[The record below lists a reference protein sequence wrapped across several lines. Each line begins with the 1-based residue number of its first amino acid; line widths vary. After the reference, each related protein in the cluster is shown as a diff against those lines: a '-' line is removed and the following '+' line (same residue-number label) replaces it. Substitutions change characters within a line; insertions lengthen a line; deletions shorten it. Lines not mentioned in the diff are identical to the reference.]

1 MALKNRLAT
10 RATALAVFSL
20 VSLGL
25 ALTPTA
31 ASSADTLE
39 KIKKSGKTTVGT
51 EAAFPPFEFVQ
62 NGKIVG
68 YGKDILDAIVADLGV
83 QLEQLDLP
91 YQGIF
96 PGLLAG
102 KFDFIATTLMISE
115 TDAKRVAFTMPIAE
129 GSSSILKRKGDSR
142 INGVGDL
149 NGKVVGAQLGTPSE
163 RLLRDLSAKF
173 KSEGKA
179 GFELKLFTSGPE
191 GFLALANSQIDAV
204 VSLLPTLKALA
215 VKQPNTYEVVGRV
228 FDKQDYLAWAT
239 RPDDKALR
247 DYLSSRIKALKE
259 SGKLYA
265 MQEKWFGF
273 RMEVPDANFVP
284 AGGI

>member
-1 MALKNRLAT
+1 MTLRNRLLDK
-10 RATALAVFSL
+10 RAALALLSI

-25 ALTPTA
+25 ALALPTA
-31 ASSADTLE
+31 ASADTLD
-39 KIKKSGKTTVGT
+39 KIKKSGKVTVGT

-68 YGKDILDAIVADLGV
+68 YGKDILDVIVADLGV

-96 PGLLAG
+96 PGLLAS
-102 KFDFIATTLMISE
+102 KFDFIATALMISD

-129 GSSSILKRKGDSR
+129 GSSSILKRKGDTR
-142 INGVGDL
+142 INKVDDL
-149 NGKVVGAQLGTPSE
+149 NGKVVGSQLGTPSE
-163 RLLRDLSAKF
+163 RLLRDMSAKY
-173 KSEGKA
+173 KAEGKP

-215 VKQPNTYEVVGRV
+215 VKQPNTYEVVGRI
-228 FDKQDYLAWAT
+228 FDKQDYIAWAT
-239 RPDDKALR
+239 RSDDKPLR
-247 DYLSSRIKALKE
+247 DYLSSRIKALRDN
-259 SGKLYA
+259 GKLYA
-265 MQEKWFGF
+265 MQDKWFGF
-273 RMEVPDANFVP
+273 RMEVPDSNFVP
-284 AGGI
+284 AGGN

>member
-1 MALKNRLAT
+1 MTLANRLRWK
-10 RATALAVFSL
+10 RAALAVLSII
-20 VSLGL
+20 GL
-25 ALTPTA
+25 ALAMPGA
-31 ASSADTLE
+31 ASADTLD
-39 KIKKSGKTTVGT
+39 KIKKAGKTTVGT
-51 EAAFPPFEFVQ
+51 EAAFPPFEFVE

-129 GSSSILKRKGDSR
+129 GSSSILKRKGDAR
-142 INGVGDL
+142 ISKVEDL

-163 RLLRDLSAKF
+163 RLLRDMSAKY
-173 KSEGKA
+173 KAEGKP

-239 RPDDKALR
+239 RPDDKPLR
-247 DYLSSRIKALKE
+247 DYLSSRIKVLRD

-265 MQEKWFGF
+265 MQDKWFGF
-273 RMEVPDANFVP
+273 RMEVPDSNFVP
-284 AGGI
+284 AGGN

>member
-1 MALKNRLAT
+1 MTLRNRLVDK
-10 RATALAVFSL
+10 RAALAVLSIL
-20 VSLGL
+20 SLGL
-25 ALTPTA
+25 ALALPPTA
-31 ASSADTLE
+31 SADTLDN
-39 KIKKSGKTTVGT
+39 IKKSGKMTVGT

-68 YGKDILDAIVADLGV
+68 YGKDILDVIVADLGV

-96 PGLLAG
+96 PGLLAS
-102 KFDFIATTLMISE
+102 KFDFIATALMISD

-129 GSSSILKRKGDSR
+129 GSSSILKRKGDAR
-142 INGVGDL
+142 INKVDDL

-163 RLLRDLSAKF
+163 RLLRDMSAKY
-173 KSEGKA
+173 KAEGKP

-228 FDKQDYLAWAT
+228 FDKQDYIAWAT
-239 RPDDKALR
+239 RSDDKPLR
-247 DYLSSRIKALKE
+247 DYLSSRIKALRD

-265 MQEKWFGF
+265 MQDKWFGF
-273 RMEVPDANFVP
+273 RMEVPDSSIP
-284 AGGI
+284 AGGN

>member
-1 MALKNRLAT
+1 MTLRNRLLDK
-10 RATALAVFSL
+10 RASLALLSI

-25 ALTPTA
+25 ALAMPTTA
-31 ASSADTLE
+31 SADTLD
-39 KIKKSGKTTVGT
+39 KIKKAGKMTVGT

-68 YGKDILDAIVADLGV
+68 YGKDILDVIVADLGV

-96 PGLLAG
+96 PGLLAS
-102 KFDFIATTLMISE
+102 KFDFIATALMISD

-129 GSSSILKRKGDSR
+129 GSSSILKRKGDTR
-142 INGVGDL
+142 INKVDDL
-149 NGKVVGAQLGTPSE
+149 NGKVVGSQLGTPSE
-163 RLLRDLSAKF
+163 RLLRDMSAKY
-173 KSEGKA
+173 KAEGKP

-215 VKQPNTYEVVGRV
+215 VKQPNTYEVVGRI
-228 FDKQDYLAWAT
+228 FDKQDYIAGRHGRT
-239 RPDDKALR
+239 T
-247 DYLSSRIKALKE
+247 SRCAIT
-259 SGKLYA
+259 
-265 MQEKWFGF
+265 
-273 RMEVPDANFVP
+273 
-284 AGGI
+284 